1 MSLIAALRAND
12 DTDVLTRLRAVCGSH
27 GLGDLGSR
35 LEGLSELV
43 RWDLADVEEVL
54 AHLPDAQNMVQR
66 AAGHLLDL
74 GGKRLRPMCVAL
86 ACRTGRGFGPVGREL
101 AVAVELVHSAT
112 LLHDDVVDLGEVR
125 RGKPAARTVYGN
137 AASVFAG
144 DFLLIEALKRVRAV
158 ETPDV
163 LERLLAVI
171 EEMIFAE
178 SIQLEHRGRV
188 QSNADV
194 YFQVVEGKTAAL
206 FRWAM
211 FAGGRAGGLDAATCA
226 ALEAYGLHL
235 GVAFQL
241 VDDLLDYAGDKQV
254 TGKELFADLREGKTT
269 YPLLVALDRKPALMA
284 DLERVIAA
292 PPGPLPVELQERLL
306 ASVTHPE
313 VVTECRALAAR
324 RAEEAV
330 RHLSPFED
338 GPAKA
343 ALVTVAEA
351 TVHREA

>member
-1 MSLIAALRAND
+1 MSLITALRTTD
-12 DTDVLTRLRAVCGSH
+12 TTDVLTRLRAVCGTH
-27 GLGDLGSR
+27 GLADLASR
-35 LEGLSELV
+35 LSALSDLV
-43 RWDLADVEEVL
+43 RWDLAEVEEVL
-54 AHLPDAQNMVQR
+54 RNLPAARNMVQQ
-66 AAGHLLDL
+66 AAAHLLDL

-86 ACRTGRGFGPVGREL
+86 ASRAGQGFGPDGREL

-112 LLHDDVVDLGEVR
+112 LLHDDVVDVGEVR
-125 RGKPAARTVYGN
+125 RGKPAARTIYGN

-144 DFLLIEALKRVRAV
+144 DFLLVEALKRVRAAGV
-158 ETPDV
+158 PGT
-163 LERLLAVI
+163 LERLLEVI

-188 QSNADV
+188 QGDPDV

-206 FRWAM
+206 FRWGM
-211 FAGGRAGGLDAATCA
+211 FAGGRAGALDDAACA

-241 VDDLLDYAGDKQV
+241 VDDLLDYVGDADV

-269 YPLLVALDRKPALMA
+269 YPLLVAL
-284 DLERVIAA
+284 EREPSLRDAVEEVVAA
-292 PPGPLPVELQERLL
+292 PAGPLPESLRRRLL
-306 ASVTHPE
+306 RGVTHPE
-313 VVTECRALAAR
+313 VIDACRTLAAY
-324 RAEEAV
+324 RAEQAV
-330 RHLSPFED
+330 QHLVPFED